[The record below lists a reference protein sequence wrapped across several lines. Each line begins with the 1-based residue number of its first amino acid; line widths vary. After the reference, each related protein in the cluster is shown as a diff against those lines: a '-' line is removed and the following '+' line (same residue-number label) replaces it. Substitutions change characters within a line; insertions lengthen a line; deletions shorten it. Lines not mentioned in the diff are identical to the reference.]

1 MNPPWVGEGREAS
14 GRPGGEAGW
23 WAARGGWDGV
33 SWVRGCW
40 ELRLRLEQGCRALGE
55 RGTGQVGGLP
65 RPVLGLALSSSPAPL
80 HQALAVV
87 AGSQDGLRAALWLEG
102 AGNLR
107 CPEHLGVLPQGC
119 GRGHRTDTGRL
130 AFSPSP
136 GRLPAACLCLAS
148 AWRT

>member
-1 MNPPWVGEGREAS
+1 MELSQLGPWMLGAQT
-14 GRPGGEAGW
+14 EAG
-23 WAARGGWDGV
+23 AGV
-33 SWVRGCW
+33 SGPRRTGY
-40 ELRLRLEQGCRALGE
+40 RA
-55 RGTGQVGGLP
+55 GGRAAP
-65 RPVLGLALSSSPAPL
+65 ASAGALSSSPAPL
-80 HQALAVV
+80 HQVLAVV

-102 AGNLR
+102 AGNPR
-107 CPEHLGVLPQGC
+107 CPERLGVLPQGC